1 MSRPPSPHPAGSTG
15 VAQTGDLEQLDY
27 LPLAYTD
34 LLGLEQELAVA
45 GLGRPRPAAEGA
57 VEEADLAQTF
67 MELSALVAHVLSV
80 YQRHYA
86 GEAFIST
93 ARAGSSLVRHAHRL
107 AYQPDSGLAASGYVV
122 LVTKDDVGGTVAA
135 GLALASVPLGETKA
149 QDYETREDLEV
160 DAALNELL
168 PAGAKRPLV
177 IAAGAQEIRLKG
189 MGYKLEAGDAVAL
202 VGPSWRGLRVVA
214 ASEDA
219 ATESTVVQVDRPVGP
234 AIDVE
239 HADRPPVLL
248 AHPSL
253 ALRPFASDADPAQFP
268 PDKVK
273 DATGTDPDGTDRY
286 WYEVQRAEGSPG
298 YLDTD
303 VYLSEQVKDPL
314 AGQYVVRSTG
324 GELFVLKVLAAAVAA
339 VTLHRVVEQAF
350 TTKAVTLTP
359 GADGSWTSSFTDQTL
374 SQPVS
379 SHLSRTVTALQLGG
393 TDGTAVTR
401 SSQPF
406 PAEWLADWALEAP
419 LSTTEPNPAPV
430 ADSLDLPGAL
440 PALRPGRPLVFSDRK
455 ETVAQVV
462 SIRRAELLAETTRIW
477 WDPVTPTPENGWH
490 LNDLKVLGNVARVSH
505 GRTVEETLGGSD
517 GVTAFQR
524 FDLKESPVTVLP
536 GVAGGEPELEVRV
549 DEILW
554 QRVEDFAGSGPDD
567 RHYRSV
573 TDEALV
579 TTVVFGDGRNGA
591 VPPSGSKNVT
601 AAYRVGLG
609 RAGDVDLRRVTRLK
623 RAHPLL
629 DRVVNVT
636 PISGG
641 AEPADAEAIRSQS
654 TRWIRTFDRA
664 VSVSDLADLALT
676 MPGIARAASRFDQAS
691 GVVLVVATATG
702 EEPAALDAVRAFLD
716 VRRDVG
722 VPLLLKGPKPRAV
735 RIAVDLEPDPAY
747 LAELVKG
754 ALRTA
759 LHGTAEEAP
768 GMFTFPVRGLGQPAF
783 LSELYGVLEAVPG
796 VIGVRV
802 RTFESDGTEPVADV
816 IRADVDEWLSLAA
829 NDLTVTIL
837 APGSAS

>member
-15 VAQTGDLEQLDY
+15 AAQTGDLEQLDY

-34 LLGLEQELAVA
+34 LLGLEQELAVTR
-45 GLGRPRPAAEGA
+45 LGRPRPAAEAA

-93 ARAGSSLVRHAHRL
+93 ARAASSLVRHAHRL

-122 LVTKDDVGGTVAA
+122 LVTKEGVGGIVAA

-160 DAALNELL
+160 DSALNELL
-168 PAGAKRPLV
+168 PAEAERALV
-177 IAAGAQEIRLKG
+177 IAAGAQKIRLQG
-189 MGYKLEAGDAVAL
+189 TGHKLEAGDAVAL

-214 ASEDA
+214 ASEDR
-219 ATESTVVQVDRPVGP
+219 ATGTTVVRLDRPIGP

-239 HADRPPVLL
+239 HADAPPVLL

-253 ALRPFASDADPAQFP
+253 ALRPFASDADPVQFP

-273 DATGTDPDGTDRY
+273 AANGTDPDGANRY
-286 WYEVQRAEGSPG
+286 WYEVQRAEGSAG

-314 AGQYVVRSTG
+314 AGQHVVRSTG
-324 GELFVLKVLAAAVAA
+324 GELFVLKILAATVAA
-339 VTLHRVVEQAF
+339 VTLHRVVEQSF

-374 SQPVS
+374 TQPVA

-393 TDGTAVTR
+393 TDGTAVSR

-406 PAEWLADWALEAP
+406 PAEWLAGWALEAR
-419 LSTTEPNPAPV
+419 LSATEPNPAPV
-430 ADSLDLPGAL
+430 TDSLDLPGAL
-440 PALRPGRPLVFSDRK
+440 PALRPGRPLVFTDRA

-462 SIRRAELLAETTRIW
+462 SIRRAELLAGTTRIW
-477 WDPVTPTPENGWH
+477 WDPVTPTPEGGWR
-490 LNDLKVLGNVARVSH
+490 LDDLKVLGNVARVSH

-524 FDLKESPVTVLP
+524 FELKASPVTVLP
-536 GVAGGEPELEVRV
+536 GVAGGVPELEVRV

-554 QRVEDFAGSGPDD
+554 RRVEDFADSGPDD

-609 RAGDVDLRRVTRLK
+609 RAGDVALRRVTRLK

-691 GVVLVVATATG
+691 GAVLVVATAAG

-716 VRRDVG
+716 ARRDIG
-722 VPLLLKGPKPRAV
+722 VPLLLKGPQPRPV

-754 ALRTA
+754 ALRLA

-768 GMFTFPVRGLGQPAF
+768 GMFTFAVRGLGQPAF
-783 LSELYGVLEAVPG
+783 LSEVYSLLEAVPG

-802 RTFESDGTEPVADV
+802 RTFESDGTETVADV